1 MSSIDRFILSS
12 VLLRRRRRRYDCCV
26 TRVKEILDSFP
37 AKRSADK
44 KPATTTTATT
54 TTASSNLTTT
64 DIFSYLLGL
73 LPTLAAIA
81 PSATEHCELLVL
93 SNQLPSSTT
102 STQFNEFVS
111 LYRLTFPA
119 LDVCY

>member
-12 VLLRRRRRRYDCCV
+12 VLLRRRRRYDCCV

-44 KPATTTTATT
+44 KPATT